1 MHFTSI
7 NLNDFWEDVKK
18 QNGQNFAWN
27 YFLFLLTKLL
37 CTGLEFSRFS
47 QKGKKRKDVDRQTD
61 LWYTSSGMEVCFMNK
76 TMILV
81 VEDDYAVRNLIT
93 TALET
98 QNYIFHTA
106 ENGNQALL
114 EAVSQNPD
122 AILLDLGL
130 PDMDGIEIIKRIR
143 AWSNKPIIV
152 ISARTEDRDK
162 IEALDAGADD
172 YLTKP
177 FSVNELLARVRV
189 ALRRLSYMKSTA
201 ENDTAVF
208 KNGSLTIDY
217 ISGCVYLDGEEM
229 HVTPNEY
236 KILCLLAKNVG
247 KVLTHTYIT
256 KEIWG
261 GTWESNIASL
271 RVFMAALRKKM
282 EKDTAH
288 PQFIQTHVGVGYRM
302 LRVENDDTEESNK
315 G

>member
-1 MHFTSI
+1 
-7 NLNDFWEDVKK
+7 
-18 QNGQNFAWN
+18 
-27 YFLFLLTKLL
+27 
-37 CTGLEFSRFS
+37 
-47 QKGKKRKDVDRQTD
+47 
-61 LWYTSSGMEVCFMNK
+61 MNK

-81 VEDDYAVRNLIT
+81 VEDDCAVRNLIT

-98 QNYIFHTA
+98 QDYKFHTA

-130 PDMDGIEIIKRIR
+130 PDMDGIEIIRKIR

-177 FSVNELLARVRV
+177 FSVNELQARVRV
-189 ALRRLSYMKSTA
+189 TLRRLAYMQNTTESDSA
-201 ENDTAVF
+201 IF

-217 ISGCVYLDGEEM
+217 ASGCAYLDGNEM
-229 HVTPNEY
+229 HLTPNEY
-236 KILCLLAKNVG
+236 KLLCLLAKNVG

-261 GTWESNIASL
+261 GTWESNVASL
-271 RVFMAALRKKM
+271 RVFMATLRKKL

-302 LRVENDDTEESNK
+302 LRVENDESMEPQE